1 MDRSFTKSIVESA
14 IVHALV
20 LLLIYFTFHSFMVV
34 HTPLLMDLTLIGE
47 TSLGNGPGS
56 PSAQNG
62 QVPQQVLK
70 TDNNPQ
76 MPASQKEIANPS
88 VDNAERPEVA
98 LKKAKKRSQKNHS
111 PSEAALEKLNNSA
124 PIGMENQ
131 KEANTNIKT
140 SEGVG
145 HQGITGAPGGKVDI
159 EGAIAART
167 VLRQVNPIYPDWAR
181 KQGIEAS
188 VRFQLTVLPNGL
200 LKESDIQLDQ
210 TCGYPELDR
219 AVYDAL
225 IQWEFQPLA
234 TDVAQ
239 VDQSGTITFSFSL
252 KNDSNP

>member
-1 MDRSFTKSIVESA
+1 
-14 IVHALV
+14 
-20 LLLIYFTFHSFMVV
+20 
-34 HTPLLMDLTLIGE
+34 
-47 TSLGNGPGS
+47 
-56 PSAQNG
+56 
-62 QVPQQVLK
+62 VPQQVLK

-76 MPASQKEIANPS
+76 IPAPQKEIANPS
-88 VDNAERPEVA
+88 IDNSERPEVA
-98 LKKAKKRSQKNHS
+98 MKKVTKRSRKNDA
-111 PSEAALEKLNNSA
+111 PSEATLEKLNNSA

-131 KEANTNIKT
+131 KEASTDIKT
-140 SEGVG
+140 TEGVG

-159 EGAIAART
+159 EGALAGRT

-181 KQGIEAS
+181 KQGIEAT

-234 TDVAQ
+234 TDVSQ
-239 VDQSGTITFSFSL
+239 DNQSGTITFSFSL
-252 KNDSNP
+252 KNDTVQ